1 MVPVT
6 FQLLDSQGPQRVEIS
21 LIRGCSDELHDLSER
36 LARSSSS
43 SNRTSIAGRIG
54 GRLPHPGEAS
64 LAHLGVLFLDE
75 LPEFSQRV
83 LEALRQ
89 PLEDGSVMISRAAGS
104 AAFPARFQMIG
115 AANPCRRGCA
125 SLATCVCTAGERR
138 HYLARLS
145 RPLLDRIDLH
155 LDVPAV
161 PYAELSGTVGETSAV
176 VRARVEAARDGQRV
190 RFAGGITRVNA
201 RMSGRQVRRFCAV
214 PPEAARLLQQAVSR
228 LGLSGRG
235 HDRVLKVARTIADLS
250 GEEKITAEHVSE
262 ALQYRGLDRC
272 L

>member
-1 MVPVT
+1 VVVLYSLDHNGLGLPLSVELKDEPPLVIQPQRPLMVPVT

-43 SNRTSIAGRIG
+43 SNRPSIAGRIG

-125 SLATCVCTAGERR
+125 SLEACVCTADEKRQ
-138 HYLARLS
+138 YLARLS
-145 RPLLDRIDLH
+145 RPLMTGSTCISRTGPALRRDCGRQDRR
-155 LDVPAV
+155 
-161 PYAELSGTVGETSAV
+161 GRETSSQAPTPLPF
-176 VRARVEAARDGQRV
+176 RCHFIW
-190 RFAGGITRVNA
+190 RFGGILRF
-201 RMSGRQVRRFCAV
+201 SG
-214 PPEAARLLQQAVSR
+214 VS
-228 LGLSGRG
+228 
-235 HDRVLKVARTIADLS
+235 DL
-250 GEEKITAEHVSE
+250 
-262 ALQYRGLDRC
+262 
-272 L
+272 